1 MAEIGQNAGT
11 HGAAAKVVKW
21 LCAAVVLVVA
31 AGTFAGARGCESA
44 RVTRELRDGERV
56 PVVVAGETFSME
68 PALDDASRVRGLGG
82 RAVIEPKGGM
92 VFVFPQPHRMEFLMR
107 DCLADIDIAFLDD
120 GGRVL
125 AMHAM
130 KAEPPRTADEPVR
143 DFPNDQYENRLKR
156 YSSRFPCRVAVE
168 FAGGTLARLGVK
180 EGDKVTIDLA
190 PLKARVR

>member
-1 MAEIGQNAGT
+1 
-11 HGAAAKVVKW
+11 
-21 LCAAVVLVVA
+21 
-31 AGTFAGARGCESA
+31 
-44 RVTRELRDGERV
+44 
-56 PVVVAGETFSME
+56 
-68 PALDDASRVRGLGG
+68 
-82 RAVIEPKGGM
+82 
-92 VFVFPQPHRMEFLMR
+92 MEFLMR

-143 DFPNDQYENRLKR
+143 EYPNDPYENRLKR